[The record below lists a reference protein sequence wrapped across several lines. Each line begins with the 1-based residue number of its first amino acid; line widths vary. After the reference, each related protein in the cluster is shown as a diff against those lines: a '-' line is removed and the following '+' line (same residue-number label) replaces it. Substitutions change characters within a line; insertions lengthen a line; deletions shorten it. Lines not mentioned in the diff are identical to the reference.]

1 MSTATTAADTSAAR
15 LRAPSWR
22 DPKLLLGLLLVLVPV
37 VAGGRLVA
45 AADDSVAV
53 WAARETLASGD
64 VVAPGALTA
73 VRVRLDDAVAP
84 YLSAEQPLPEDLV
97 ALRTLGPGELVP
109 ASAVGRADELA
120 RSPLGLPYEGQ
131 LPSGLV
137 KGSRVDVW
145 VTPSATA
152 GAGGAAGGVDGAPRR
167 LASRVEVA
175 EVSADDGA
183 LTAGAP
189 TTVQVHLSEEEVALA
204 LAARAADADI
214 ALLLVPGT
222 TPGGR

>member
-1 MSTATTAADTSAAR
+1 MSTPAVRAAR
-15 LRAPSWR
+15 VRAPSWR
-22 DPKLLLGLLLVLVPV
+22 DPRLLVGLLLVLVPV

-45 AADDSVAV
+45 ATDETVAV

-64 VVAPGALTA
+64 AIAPGALSA
-73 VRVRLDDAVAP
+73 VRVHLDDAVAP
-84 YLSAEQPLPEDLV
+84 YLSADQPLPDGLV

-109 ASAVGRADELA
+109 TAAVGRADELT
-120 RSPLGLPYEGQ
+120 RLPLGLPYEGQ

-145 VTPSATA
+145 ITPAAVA
-152 GAGGAAGGVDGAPRR
+152 GEPADGSPRQ

-175 EVSADDGA
+175 EVTTGDGF
-183 LTAGAP
+183 TAGAA
-189 TTVQVHLSEEEVALA
+189 TVQVYLSEEEVALA
-204 LAARAADADI
+204 LAARAAEADI

-222 TPGGR
+222 TPGRR

>member
-1 MSTATTAADTSAAR
+1 MSTATDTSTAR

-22 DPKLLLGLLLVLVPV
+22 DPKLLVGLLLVLVPV

-84 YLSAEQPLPEDLV
+84 YLTADAPLPEGLV

-109 ASAVGRADELA
+109 ASAVGRAEELA

-145 VTPSATA
+145 VTPSLS
-152 GAGGAAGGVDGAPRR
+152 AGGAAGAAGGPDGAPRR

-175 EVSADDGA
+175 EVSTDDGA